1 MVDWWNFR
9 EKKRDQV
16 GWKNTQHALPVIF
29 PAVRWRSD
37 FVWGGR
43 GERLRTNF
51 SLVGG
56 LEHEFYFSIY

>member
-1 MVDWWNFR
+1 MVIIDGGLVELR

-37 FVWGGR
+37 FVWG
-43 GERLRTNF
+43 EEEN
-51 SLVGG
+51 V
-56 LEHEFYFSIY
+56 